1 MYLSVGGMLLYV
13 LSFALGAGPVPCL
26 LMSEIL
32 PGKIR
37 AKAMAICLAVHWVIN
52 FFVGLLFLRM
62 LEQMGAQL
70 LYSIFGSFSL
80 LAVIFVK
87 KYVLETKGKSLQ
99 EIEIALL
106 AQEIV

>member
-1 MYLSVGGMLLYV
+1 M
-13 LSFALGAGPVPCL
+13 
-26 LMSEIL
+26 
-32 PGKIR
+32 
-37 AKAMAICLAVHWVIN
+37 IN

-106 AQEIV
+106 AQEIA